1 VHSGLPTF
9 TKVVGRLFRTPEV
22 GADTAVWLAGQPDGE
37 PEGGQLW
44 LDRRPRGLYRLPWT
58 YESEAELT
66 ADGEALYEWC
76 KVMTAH

>member
-1 VHSGLPTF
+1 
-9 TKVVGRLFRTPEV
+9 VG
-22 GADTAVWLAGQPDGE
+22 GAAPPDGE